1 MAPHFFIRV
10 ESMDTTN
17 IQKQNMPSS
26 PLPSKGSTPSLGER
40 LVALQRRQR
49 MIQSVKVGIVWLV
62 LVSLLIGGLMMI
74 RLDPRYMLDNYD
86 VILQGAGA
94 TIGVSLASIAIATI
108 LALLGSIARLSS
120 NSIAQ
125 GVSGFYVS
133 VVRGTPLLI
142 QIYVIYLGLP
152 QIGLQLIDFGY
163 PALGRAFVLDAI
175 PAGILA
181 LSLNY
186 GAYMTEIFRAGL
198 LSIGYGQREAAIALG
213 MTPLQVMRRIVLPQ
227 AIRIILPDVGNQ
239 FIAMQKDSALVSVMG
254 VWEITY
260 LATRYAK
267 RDSKYMEMFLV
278 GAAAYWILTIVS
290 SWFQNKI
297 EQRMSRAYE
306 R

>member
-1 MAPHFFIRV
+1 
-10 ESMDTTN
+10 
-17 IQKQNMPSS
+17 
-26 PLPSKGSTPSLGER
+26 
-40 LVALQRRQR
+40 
-49 MIQSVKVGIVWLV
+49 V

-74 RLDPRYMLDNYD
+74 RLDPRYMLDHYN

-94 TIGVSLASIAIATI
+94 TIGVSLASIAIATL
-108 LALLGSIARLSS
+108 LALFGSIARLSS

-125 GVSGFYVS
+125 GISGFYVS
-133 VVRGTPLLI
+133 VIRGTPLLI

-152 QIGLQLIDFGY
+152 QIGLQLINFGY
-163 PALGRAFVLDAI
+163 EALGRAFVLDAI

-198 LSIGYGQREAAIALG
+198 LSIGYGQREAAVALG
-213 MTPLQVMRRIVLPQ
+213 MTPWQVMRRIVLPQ
-227 AIRIILPDVGNQ
+227 AVRIILPDVGNQ

-278 GAAAYWILTIVS
+278 GAAAYWILTIIS
-290 SWFQNKI
+290 SWFQSRL
-297 EQRMSRAYE
+297 EQRMSQAYE